1 MAAPRRQRDSAA
13 ESGGG
18 MKTPD
23 EINAANAEFWK
34 AENERFRGLVE
45 KYPHDLTKA
54 AELATKLVKKGL
66 GNDPDL
72 LTETSLNAAM
82 HEAEWKRQQD
92 QSMRSKDKPKKR
104 KAPTAKSVTIAAM
117 RKARKEGQT
126 LTQFL
131 ASANAR
137 SVERLEIMAENLRG
151 VTRYA
156 IEAEELSKS
165 ARVAPSTLEEW
176 FTEAGKQTSP
186 D

>member
-165 ARVAPSTLEEW
+165 ARVAHSTLEEW
-176 FTEAGKQTSP
+176 FTEAGKKASP